1 MKLLKITILA
11 MCFLFQI
18 PAKAQS
24 LINENFESWIDNSAF
39 IDPEGWVTFNELS
52 PEYGIPFTVFKST
65 DANEGSYAAH
75 MQTYTFV
82 DGNNNQD
89 TLPGIMVYG
98 TDIGSGIPYP
108 STQRLKTISFVYKY
122 KPNGVD
128 TGVMYLSVGYRDKVT
143 KKIVDQGGAY
153 FIFSKKTETYTR
165 VNLPLYYSTNHKC
178 DTFVFAFINS
188 FEKQN
193 GNRPKPGTILIIDD
207 IDTEWEA
214 FPPML
219 NFTEPELKAKVYP
232 NPATGTIHVYG
243 IGEGIQTYR
252 ICDMHGRVVI
262 ETSTDM
268 QELNVETLKPGL
280 YHLSITSQN
289 GSEMQSVYFH
299 KQ

>member
-1 MKLLKITILA
+1 
-11 MCFLFQI
+11 
-18 PAKAQS
+18 
-24 LINENFESWIDNSAF
+24 
-39 IDPEGWVTFNELS
+39 
-52 PEYGIPFTVFKST
+52 
-65 DANEGSYAAH
+65 
-75 MQTYTFV
+75 
-82 DGNNNQD
+82 
-89 TLPGIMVYG
+89 
-98 TDIGSGIPYP
+98 
-108 STQRLKTISFVYKY
+108 
-122 KPNGVD
+122 
-128 TGVMYLSVGYRDKVT
+128 
-143 KKIVDQGGAY
+143 
-153 FIFSKKTETYTR
+153 
-165 VNLPLYYSTNHKC
+165 LYYSTNHKC

-252 ICDMHGRVVI
+252 ICDMQGRVVV